1 MSKLTYRVIKSDEQY
16 FEYAE
21 RAEELIEAGLKS
33 QDAINEYELLY
44 LLISDWDKKHNFSI
58 DLDPIQLIKSLMDD
72 HNLNQTDM
80 VEITGVGKSTVS
92 EILNYKKRMSKSVIR
107 NIASYFKI
115 QQEVLNKKYRLG
127 GEGHVEDVESVNP
140 NVSRIYNISTGNLVN
155 YDELSN
161 KYDDR
166 KEM

>member
-1 MSKLTYRVIKSDEQY
+1 
-16 FEYAE
+16 
-21 RAEELIEAGLKS
+21 
-33 QDAINEYELLY
+33 
-44 LLISDWDKKHNFSI
+44 
-58 DLDPIQLIKSLMDD
+58 
-72 HNLNQTDM
+72 M

-92 EILNYKKRMSKSVIR
+92 EMLNYKKRMSKSVIR